1 MFKSKTRKNT
11 VYGRNATNNAR
22 NINLRKSRKS
32 ITLGAFPNGNTVML
46 NPEEAAILARIE
58 AKHNEPT
65 NMKADVDKNTNLNN
79 NIKRRLKARINWLY
93 PEKNFRHFHNAK

>member
-1 MFKSKTRKNT
+1 MLKSKTRKNT
-11 VYGRNATNNAR
+11 VYGRNATNNVH
-22 NINLRKSRKS
+22 NVNLRKSRKS

-58 AKHNEPT
+58 AKYNHPVD
-65 NMKADVDKNTNLNN
+65 MKDNVDKNTNLNT